1 MSLALLYHG
10 LGLYG
15 YHHLRAWGKEG
26 AIYLH
31 VVRTKKRCGYCQSYK
46 VIHKGYRWRTIRT
59 LPIGRKP
66 VFAVVKMRR
75 FYCEECRRTR
85 YEDLVIAERKKHY
98 TRGLERYVMDLC
110 SRMTIL
116 DVAEHTG
123 LHWATV
129 KAIDRR
135 RLKRNIPKGKEL
147 KQLKYLGIDEVSV
160 RRGHRYLTTVVDL
173 QTGRVVYVGEGR
185 RVDSLEPFIKRL
197 KRLGV
202 RPKAIALDMWKPYAR
217 AIKRHYRRLPLVY
230 DIFHILADYSRT
242 LNEIRVDEYQK
253 LEGQQQGRIIKGS
266 RYLLLRGHEKLS
278 QPARFKLQQLLSIN
292 RPISIAYVLKEDLR
306 RLWRLSSRSAAETFL
321 DDWIQKAL
329 SSGVALLARFARKL
343 RRHAWGILNYFDFP
357 ISTAKVEGINNRI
370 KVIKRRAYGYRDLDY
385 FKLKI
390 YNIHTTRYSLLR

>member
-1 MSLALLYHG
+1 MSRALLYHG

-15 YHHLRAWGKEG
+15 YHHLRAWRKEG
-26 AIYLH
+26 AIYLQ
-31 VVRTKKRCGYCQSYK
+31 VVRAKKRCGYCRSYK
-46 VIHKGYRWRTIRT
+46 VIHKGYRWRMLRT

-75 FYCEECRRTR
+75 FYCEECLKTR

-110 SRMTIL
+110 SRMTVL

-135 RLKRNIPKGKEL
+135 RLRRNIPRGKDL
-147 KQLKYLGIDEVSV
+147 RCLKYLGIDEVSV
-160 RRGHRYLTTVVDL
+160 RKGHRYLTTAVDL
-173 QTGRVVYVGEGR
+173 LTGRVVYVGEGR

-230 DIFHILADYSRT
+230 DTFHILADYSRT
-242 LNEIRVDEYQK
+242 LNEIRADEYK
-253 LEGQQQGRIIKGS
+253 RLEGSEEGRVIKGA
-266 RYLLLRGHEKLS
+266 RYLLLKGQEKLS
-278 QPARFKLQQLLSIN
+278 ITAQEKLRQLLRIN
-292 RPISIAYVLKEDLR
+292 RPLFMAYLLKEDLR
-306 RLWRLSSRSAAETFL
+306 LMWKLPYRHLAERFL
-321 DDWIQKAL
+321 NDWIWKAIN
-329 SSGVALLARFARKL
+329 SGVALLARFARKL
-343 RRHAWGILNYFDFP
+343 RRHAWGVLNYFDFP